1 MVNEL
6 QNKVNEIL
14 NEIVNYIENKF
25 QKLNDC
31 ELRGYD
37 IKFDNLIWIIE
48 VNYGKNGKKIETLF
62 VKSSNIENLFDK
74 VKEDFMCE
82 HTGNVSLEYESRGK
96 LSGISVSEADYYIYK
111 LHVSRTEIIFAI
123 ISSDIL
129 KEYIADKAF
138 FRIVNGGDKGS
149 NTLNYLFKY
158 EKFIRKASLYKL
170 YKP

>member
-1 MVNEL
+1 MG
-6 QNKVNEIL
+6 
-14 NEIVNYIENKF
+14 NYDFEKDFKIALSTE
-25 QKLNDC
+25 QEAVSLLKLIYEKCTFIRFNDDY
-31 ELRGYD
+31 RYD
-37 IKFDNLIWIIE
+37 I
-48 VNYGKNGKKIETLF
+48 VMKIGAGLVTYE
-62 VKSSNIENLFDK
+62 

-111 LHVSRTEIIFAI
+111 LHISRTEIIFAI